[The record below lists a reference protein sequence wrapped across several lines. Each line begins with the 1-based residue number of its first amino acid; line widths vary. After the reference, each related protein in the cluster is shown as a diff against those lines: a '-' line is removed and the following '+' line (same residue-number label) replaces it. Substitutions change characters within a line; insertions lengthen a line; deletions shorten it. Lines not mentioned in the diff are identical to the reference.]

1 MQISRDRAWPYL
13 VAAVVVIALLAGAR
27 AQEPIAPPAFRG
39 SVDVVQ
45 LDVTVLDRA
54 RKPVRGLTAA
64 DFTVLDG
71 AGRSQRIVGVEAVE
85 LPRAVPPSAIDA
97 VAPDVISNQVDA
109 QRLVVIVFDDANTG
123 VTKGFGESYR
133 DSWITQAGKRIARDI
148 VERLGP
154 RDLGAVVFTY
164 MGRPQNFTADHQRL
178 LAAIDAFAPQNA
190 PLSGPPL
197 ACDYKGR
204 GNCVIA
210 TLKAVAE
217 ALPSLPPRRKLIVF
231 ISQGHR
237 LPMISADDDGS
248 LNVASSDRLLEIDE
262 MQAMLQALQRSNA
275 AVYAYS
281 PGGLQVASGEVHG
294 DALRGLAEHTG
305 GQATVETNA
314 PWNDVSAMF
323 DETGAYYLVAFETT
337 ETDGR
342 FHRVQVRVNRPDAI
356 VRTRAGYYA
365 PRVTPPA
372 TAAGTNVARV
382 TAVEHAIAG
391 GLPTTALSLSAV
403 AFARPMASART
414 ADVTVITRV
423 DVPHAAAGSA
433 EPTVEFLAAAFDKD
447 WRERASD
454 RRTVAISP
462 RGGVTSQN
470 TTAELTS
477 TLHLRPGRY
486 ELRIAAEA
494 EGRAG
499 SVYVDIDVPDFASD
513 EMSLSGPMV
522 VVGNQGFA
530 TVQGSSPAPTVRRTF
545 SRGEAVT
552 VLTQIWQ
559 GGHGRPEPV
568 VVSAHVRDSAGRELW
583 QQESRLPIEAFATD
597 RTTSHS
603 ALLPLSTLPPGEYL
617 FTLQLTRKRQ
627 SMERQIRF
635 EVR

>member
-1 MQISRDRAWPYL
+1 MSRASTWSCL
-13 VAAVVVIALLAGAR
+13 VAAIVVIVLLAGTR

-39 SVDVVQ
+39 GVDVVQ
-45 LDVTVLDRA
+45 LDVTVLDRN
-54 RKPVRGLTAA
+54 RRPVRGLTAA
-64 DFTVLDG
+64 DFNVLDG
-71 AGRSQRIVGVEAVE
+71 AGRPQRIVGVEAVE
-85 LPRAVPPSAIDA
+85 LPPAEPPSAIDA

-123 VTKGFGESYR
+123 VTRGFGESYR
-133 DSWITQAGKRIARDI
+133 DSWITQTGKRIARDV

-204 GNCVIA
+204 GDCVIA

-217 ALPSLPPRRKLIVF
+217 ALPSLPPRRKMIVF
-231 ISQGHR
+231 IGQGHR
-237 LPMISADDDGS
+237 LPMISTEDDGS
-248 LNVASSDRLLEIDE
+248 LNVASFGRLLEIDE
-262 MQAMLQALQRSNA
+262 MQAMLRALQRSNA
-275 AVYAYS
+275 TIYAYS

-314 PWNDVSAMF
+314 PWNSVPAMF
-323 DETGAYYLVAFETT
+323 DETSAYYLVAFETT

-342 FHRVQVRVNRPDAI
+342 FHQVQVRVNRADAI

-365 PRVTPPA
+365 PRATPSA
-372 TAAGTNVARV
+372 TAVGANASRV
-382 TAVEHAIAG
+382 TGVERAIAG

-414 ADVTVITRV
+414 ADVTVVTRV
-423 DVPHAAAGSA
+423 DVPRTPFGSPV
-433 EPTVEFLAAAFDKD
+433 PTVELLSAVFDKD

-454 RRTVAISP
+454 RRTVAVSP
-462 RGGVTSQN
+462 RSGATSQN
-470 TTAELTS
+470 TTAELSS

-486 ELRIAAEA
+486 ELRIAAETG
-494 EGRAG
+494 GRAG
-499 SVYVDIDVPDFASD
+499 SVYLDVEVPDFARD

-522 VVGNQGFA
+522 VVGRQDAA
-530 TVQGSSPAPTVRRTF
+530 TAQPTPTVRRTF
-545 SRGEAVT
+545 FRGEAVT

-559 GGHGRPEPV
+559 GGHSRPEPV
-568 VVSAHVRDSAGRELW
+568 VVSAHVRDAAGRDVW
-583 QQESRLPIEAFATD
+583 QQQSRLPIEAFATD

-603 ALLPLSTLPPGEYL
+603 VLLPLNTLPPGHYL
-617 FTLQLTRKRQ
+617 FTLQLTRTRQ

-635 EVR
+635 DVR